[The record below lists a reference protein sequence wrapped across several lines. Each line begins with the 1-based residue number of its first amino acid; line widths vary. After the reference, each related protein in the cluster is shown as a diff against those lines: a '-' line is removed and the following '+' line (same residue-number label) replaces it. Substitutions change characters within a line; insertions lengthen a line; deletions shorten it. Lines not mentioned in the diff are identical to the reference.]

1 MNQVTCNRLVLP
13 MFSASVYLSHVNL
26 NPCELS
32 NTGRNTQKCFRGY
45 PAAGTGF
52 EAGSGCGFPLGNG
65 TRITDIETRPISP
78 LISSS
83 TPLPVP
89 KPAAG
94 RHLVSAR
101 TPTHRPD
108 GGLNSCTVRF
118 GFGSATAFWIGRAM
132 PWVQSA
138 GPSTDDSG
146 KDPAPSMMA

>member
-83 TPLPVP
+83 PPLPGP
-89 KPAAG
+89 NAAA
-94 RHLVSAR
+94 AR
-101 TPTHRPD
+101 R
-108 GGLNSCTVRF
+108 LNSPRTL
-118 GFGSATAFWIGRAM
+118 TLHN
-132 PWVQSA
+132 
-138 GPSTDDSG
+138 D
-146 KDPAPSMMA
+146 